1 MTAGFDRTGKVH
13 HKGVANEKFTS
24 NLLTLKGYASNSMEL
39 LGGTKNKAD
48 AYDRLMD
55 ILWSIKH
62 KKGVKNGSFD
72 WINTSKVSDV
82 AGDTFVSFLSKS
94 KSIANCLLLSVPLF
108 LL

>member
-39 LGGTKNKAD
+39 LGGTKSKAD

-55 ILWSIKH
+55 I
-62 KKGVKNGSFD
+62 
-72 WINTSKVSDV
+72 
-82 AGDTFVSFLSKS
+82 
-94 KSIANCLLLSVPLF
+94 PLEHQA
-108 LL
+108 